1 MYFFAAFHKSSQDEL
16 SNFSDDIVE
25 SISINSFSPI
35 FFLDAILQFSPNTKF
50 FYASSTHIFSASEK
64 LIDES
69 TTPNP
74 ENGYGISKYVTM
86 QAIKHYRTRGVFA
99 FCGILSN
106 HESKYR
112 KKNFLSKKIITKA
125 VDAYFGDTD
134 KLIIGDM
141 SSYVDWSYA
150 PDFIEMIYQITTT
163 SDISDDFI
171 LASGELR
178 QVKDFVE
185 LAFKEVGLDY
195 RNFIEENKNII
206 KRSNSTRKFDVSK
219 IKKILN
225 IQSNHSF
232 LEMVRKLID
241 AEIKSRKI

>member
-1 MYFFAAFHKSSQDEL
+1 MVSCK
-16 SNFSDDIVE
+16 
-25 SISINSFSPI
+25 
-35 FFLDAILQFSPNTKF
+35 
-50 FYASSTHIFSASEK
+50 
-64 LIDES
+64 
-69 TTPNP
+69 
-74 ENGYGISKYVTM
+74 
-86 QAIKHYRTRGVFA
+86 
-99 FCGILSN
+99 
-106 HESKYR
+106 

-219 IKKILN
+219 IKKIL
-225 IQSNHSF
+225 
-232 LEMVRKLID
+232 LL
-241 AEIKSRKI
+241 